1 MGAAA
6 RVMPAWPRLPDG
18 GHRAATVSD
27 VNEIARITGE
37 IASGCP
43 EAFAQLY
50 RAKFDLVYAVARRT
64 TRCGEDVCLDI
75 VQDAMMRVIR
85 YMRPFDDADAL
96 DRWLACVTRSV
107 AFDHLRRERRRLL
120 REREA
125 ADHRA
130 TAADHDARDRDI
142 LERLDWVR
150 QELRGLDRVA
160 AEIIELRFRAG
171 LTLEAIGQRLG
182 LTVGAV
188 HGRLMR
194 AVAKLR
200 RKASELGDE

>member
-1 MGAAA
+1 
-6 RVMPAWPRLPDG
+6 
-18 GHRAATVSD
+18 
-27 VNEIARITGE
+27 
-37 IASGCP
+37 
-43 EAFAQLY
+43 
-50 RAKFDLVYAVARRT
+50 
-64 TRCGEDVCLDI
+64 
-75 VQDAMMRVIR
+75 MRVIR
-85 YMRPFDDADAL
+85 YMRLFDDEQAL
-96 DRWLACVTRSV
+96 DRWLACVARSV
-107 AFDHLRRERRRLL
+107 AFDHLRRERRRRL

-125 ADHRA
+125 MDQRA
-130 TAADHDARDRDI
+130 TGADNDAQDQDV

-150 QELRGLDRVA
+150 RELRGLDRVA

-200 RKASELGDE
+200 RKAGELGDE

>member
-1 MGAAA
+1 
-6 RVMPAWPRLPDG
+6 MPAYLRLPDG
-18 GHRAATVSD
+18 GARAAAGSD
-27 VNEIARITGE
+27 VNDIARITGE

-64 TRCGEDVCLDI
+64 SRCGEDVCLDV

-85 YMRPFDDADAL
+85 YMRPFDDGQAL
-96 DRWLACVTRSV
+96 DRWLVCVTRSV
-107 AFDHLRRERRRLL
+107 AFDHLRRERRRWL
-120 REREA
+120 RERQAMDQRTRA
-125 ADHRA
+125 ADN
-130 TAADHDARDRDI
+130 DAQDQDVM
-142 LERLDWVR
+142 ERLDWVR
-150 QELRGLDRVA
+150 RELRGLDRVA
-160 AEIIELRFRAG
+160 AEIVELRFRAG

-194 AVAKLR
+194 AVAKLKR
-200 RKASELGDE
+200 RASEFGDE